1 MEIKKWLYL
10 LLFVVWLAVTIYCL
24 ICYILIEKNEKEA
37 REELKKAIFDS
48 LEQYEQKI
56 FEKEEEE

>member
-10 LLFVVWLAVTIYCL
+10 LLFVVWLAVTIYYL

-48 LEQYEQKI
+48 LEQYEQKNI
-56 FEKEEEE
+56 

>member
-1 MEIKKWLYL
+1 METKNWLYL
-10 LLFVVWLAVTIYCL
+10 LLFVVWLIVTIYCL
-24 ICYILIEKNEKEA
+24 ICYILLEKKEKEE
-37 REELKKAIFDS
+37 REEFKKAIFDF